1 MEMKVYGTLT
11 YRFLSEPENL
21 NNSLQE
27 FKLDQGR
34 EMQAAFLYY
43 QWKASLL
50 ILSNK
55 GFAPPYSIRAVK
67 RQYHHTSLLLPHLI

>member
-1 MEMKVYGTLT
+1 MKVYGTLT

-34 EMQAAFLYY
+34 EMQVAFLYY
-43 QWKASLL
+43 Q
-50 ILSNK
+50 
-55 GFAPPYSIRAVK
+55 
-67 RQYHHTSLLLPHLI
+67 

>member
-43 QWKASLL
+43 Q
-50 ILSNK
+50 
-55 GFAPPYSIRAVK
+55 
-67 RQYHHTSLLLPHLI
+67 

>member
-1 MEMKVYGTLT
+1 MLPT
-11 YRFLSEPENL
+11 YRFLSEPKDL

-43 QWKASLL
+43 QQKASLL
-50 ILSNK
+50 VPSNK
-55 GFAPPYSIRAVK
+55 EFAPPYSIHAVK
-67 RQYHHTSLLLPHLI
+67 RQYHHTSSLLQHLI